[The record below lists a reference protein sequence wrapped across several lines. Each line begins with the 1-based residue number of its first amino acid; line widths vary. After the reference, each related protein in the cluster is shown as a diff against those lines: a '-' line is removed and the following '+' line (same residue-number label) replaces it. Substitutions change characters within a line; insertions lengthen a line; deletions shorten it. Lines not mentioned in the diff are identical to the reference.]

1 MTKEKICIII
11 KSYQREKQK
20 ITIYKRR
27 WKYGRYYGKVK
38 TIITDEEGNK
48 IDLENIDQ
56 YIGQTLILKIVQVDK
71 GKVIK
76 EIKIN
81 K

>member
-1 MTKEKICIII
+1 MKTVTVKL
-11 KSYQREKQK
+11 
-20 ITIYKRR
+20 
-27 WKYGRYYGKVK
+27 K
-38 TIITDEEGNK
+38 TIITDEEGNE

-56 YIGQTLILKIVQVDK
+56 YIRQALTLKVVQVST
-71 GKVIK
+71 GKVIKEK

>member
-1 MTKEKICIII
+1 MKTVTVKL
-11 KSYQREKQK
+11 
-20 ITIYKRR
+20 
-27 WKYGRYYGKVK
+27 K
-38 TIITDEEGNK
+38 TIITDEEGNE

-56 YIGQTLILKIVQVDK
+56 YIRQTLTLKIVQVST
-71 GKVIK
+71 GKVIKEK

>member
-1 MTKEKICIII
+1 MFVIIE
-11 KSYQREKQK
+11 SMGV
-20 ITIYKRR
+20 ITVKL
-27 WKYGRYYGKVK
+27 K
-38 TIITDEEGNK
+38 TIITDEEGNE

-76 EIKIN
+76 EKEIKIN

>member
-1 MTKEKICIII
+1 MNV
-11 KSYQREKQK
+11 
-20 ITIYKRR
+20 ITVKL
-27 WKYGRYYGKVK
+27 K
-38 TIITDEEGNK
+38 TIITDEEGNE

-76 EIKIN
+76 EKEIKLIN
-81 K
+81 KGVV

>member
-1 MTKEKICIII
+1 M
-11 KSYQREKQK
+11 
-20 ITIYKRR
+20 R
-27 WKYGRYYGKVK
+27 WGVKTVTVKLK
-38 TIITDEEGNK
+38 TIITDEEGNE

-56 YIGQTLILKIVQVDK
+56 YIRQALTLKIVQVST
-71 GKVIK
+71 GKVIKEK